1 MYGKTVGEVRIME
14 KNNFLKDRKKPT
26 ETDVALAIAYYPML
40 VEISARQ
47 EMITF
52 DQFVQNAKAR
62 HPKDQSVQNAIPVS
76 TGRRFE
82 FVRIFTE
89 LNGFPDLSAWVV
101 NKAGKNSA
109 AYSADYDPE
118 AEREN
123 SANTDWSLYQN
134 EWDAHVAELKK
145 LSIKLKRR
153 KPDEARKLMAD
164 FARKMRSKIEASIP
178 NKKKLPYT
186 LLIKPY
192 REYILESLMEGKDI
206 GSVFDDIIFD
216 PTDD

>member
-1 MYGKTVGEVRIME
+1 ME

-62 HPKDQSVQNAIPVS
+62 YPKDQAVQNAIPVS

-118 AEREN
+118 AERKN

-145 LSIKLKRR
+145 LSIKLKCR

-206 GSVFDDIIFD
+206 ESVFDDTIFD

>member
-1 MYGKTVGEVRIME
+1 
-14 KNNFLKDRKKPT
+14 
-26 ETDVALAIAYYPML
+26 
-40 VEISARQ
+40 
-47 EMITF
+47 MITF

-62 HPKDQSVQNAIPVS
+62 HPKDQAVQNAIPVS

-82 FVRIFTE
+82 FVRVFTE

-109 AYSADYDPE
+109 AYSADYDPDV
-118 AEREN
+118 EREN

-164 FARKMRSKIEASIP
+164 FARRMRSKIEASIP

-206 GSVFDDIIFD
+206 GSVFDDTIFD

>member
-1 MYGKTVGEVRIME
+1 MNDENTGEVRVME

-47 EMITF
+47 EKITF

-62 HPKDQSVQNAIPVS
+62 YPKDQAIQNAIPVS

-109 AYSADYDPE
+109 AYSADYDPDV
-118 AEREN
+118 EREN
-123 SANTDWSLYQN
+123 SADTDWSLYQS

-145 LSIKLKRR
+145 LAVKLKRR

-164 FARKMRSKIEASIP
+164 FARKMRSKIEASVP
-178 NKKKLPYT
+178 NKKKLPYSR
-186 LLIKPY
+186 LIKPY
-192 REYILESLMEGKDI
+192 QPRLMESLMEGLDI
-206 GSVFDDIIFD
+206 EQVFNDIIFE
-216 PTDD
+216 PIDD

>member
-1 MYGKTVGEVRIME
+1 M
-14 KNNFLKDRKKPT
+14 
-26 ETDVALAIAYYPML
+26 
-40 VEISARQ
+40 
-47 EMITF
+47 
-52 DQFVQNAKAR
+52 
-62 HPKDQSVQNAIPVS
+62 QNAIPVS

-109 AYSADYDPE
+109 AYSADYDPNV
-118 AEREN
+118 EREN
-123 SANTDWSLYQN
+123 SANTDWSLYQSA
-134 EWDAHVAELKK
+134 WDAHVTELKK

-164 FARKMRSKIEASIP
+164 FARKMRAKIEASIP

-192 REYILESLMEGKDI
+192 RPLIMESLMEGKDI
-206 GSVFDDIIFD
+206 ELVFDDIIFE
-216 PTDD
+216 PTTKPCIFLRLL

>member
-1 MYGKTVGEVRIME
+1 MNDENTGEVRVME

-40 VEISARQ
+40 VEISVRQ
-47 EMITF
+47 EKITF

-62 HPKDQSVQNAIPVS
+62 YPKDQAIQNAIAIS

-82 FVRIFTE
+82 FVKIFTE
-89 LNGFPDLSAWVV
+89 FNEFPDLSAWVV

-109 AYSADYDPE
+109 AYSADYDPDV
-118 AEREN
+118 EREN
-123 SANTDWSLYQN
+123 SADTDWSLYQS

-145 LSIKLKRR
+145 LAIKLQRR

-192 REYILESLMEGKDI
+192 RPLIMESLMEGKDI
-206 GSVFDDIIFD
+206 ELVFDDIIFD

>member
-1 MYGKTVGEVRIME
+1 ME
-14 KNNFLKDRKKPT
+14 KNNFLNGRRKPT

-62 HPKDQSVQNAIPVS
+62 HPKDQAVQNAIPVS

-101 NKAGKNSA
+101 NKARKNSA
-109 AYSADYDPE
+109 AHSADYYSDL
-118 AEREN
+118 EREN
-123 SANTDWSLYQN
+123 SANTDWSLYQS

-164 FARKMRSKIEASIP
+164 FAREMRAKIEASIP
-178 NKKKLPYT
+178 NKKKLPYN
-186 LLIKPY
+186 LIIKPY
-192 REYILESLMEGKDI
+192 RELILESLIEGKDI
-206 GSVFDDIIFD
+206 ELVFDDIIFQ

>member
-1 MYGKTVGEVRIME
+1 MNDENTGEVRVME

-47 EMITF
+47 EKITF

-62 HPKDQSVQNAIPVS
+62 YPKDQAIQNAIPVS

-109 AYSADYDPE
+109 AYSADYDPDV
-118 AEREN
+118 EREN
-123 SANTDWSLYQN
+123 SADTDWSLYQS

-145 LSIKLKRR
+145 LAVKLKRR

-178 NKKKLPYT
+178 NKKKLPYSR
-186 LLIKPY
+186 LIKPY
-192 REYILESLMEGKDI
+192 QPRLMESLMEGLDI
-206 GSVFDDIIFD
+206 EQVFNDIIFE
-216 PTDD
+216 PIDD

>member
-1 MYGKTVGEVRIME
+1 M
-14 KNNFLKDRKKPT
+14 
-26 ETDVALAIAYYPML
+26 
-40 VEISARQ
+40 
-47 EMITF
+47 
-52 DQFVQNAKAR
+52 
-62 HPKDQSVQNAIPVS
+62 
-76 TGRRFE
+76 
-82 FVRIFTE
+82 
-89 LNGFPDLSAWVV
+89 V

-109 AYSADYDPE
+109 AYSADYDPDV
-118 AEREN
+118 EREN
-123 SANTDWSLYQN
+123 SADTDWSLYQS

-145 LSIKLKRR
+145 LAIKLQRR

-192 REYILESLMEGKDI
+192 RPLIMESLMEGKDI
-206 GSVFDDIIFD
+206 ELVFDDIIFD

>member
-1 MYGKTVGEVRIME
+1 MNDENTGEVRVME

-47 EMITF
+47 EKITF

-62 HPKDQSVQNAIPVS
+62 YPKDQAIQNAIPVS

-109 AYSADYDPE
+109 AYSADYDPDV
-118 AEREN
+118 EREN
-123 SANTDWSLYQN
+123 SADTDWSLYQS

-145 LSIKLKRR
+145 LAVKLKRR

-164 FARKMRSKIEASIP
+164 FARKMRAKIEASIP
-178 NKKKLPYT
+178 NKKKLSYP
-186 LLIKPY
+186 LLVKPY
-192 REYILESLMEGKDI
+192 QSLIMESLMEGKDI
-206 GSVFDDIIFD
+206 ELVFDDIIFEPIED
-216 PTDD
+216 